1 MKYEKELST
10 AIELAQRAGELVMK
24 YHDSENIGI
33 ETKPDNTPVT
43 LADKASNKLIL
54 EGLRK
59 EFPLDGIVSEEMEK
73 IEGKRIWYIDPIDG
87 TKGFIRKNGDF
98 AVHIGL
104 VEDKNPV
111 LGVVYKPLTN
121 EYFYGVKDFGA
132 YKVENEVVKKL
143 KISEEKTEL
152 RLIVSH
158 NYDER
163 DESKE
168 LVAKLNPSEII
179 KSGSEGLRLMKI
191 VENIGDLRVT
201 ENANMC
207 NTWDVC
213 APHAIVEAAGGIVEF
228 LDGTKIEYFGQGTL
242 GKRYVA
248 GKSRE
253 VVEMV
258 RRKLSVQ

>member
-207 NTWDVC
+207 NTWDV
-213 APHAIVEAAGGIVEF
+213 
-228 LDGTKIEYFGQGTL
+228 
-242 GKRYVA
+242 
-248 GKSRE
+248 
-253 VVEMV
+253 
-258 RRKLSVQ
+258 

>member
-1 MKYEKELST
+1 MKYEKELLT

-59 EFPLDGIVSEEMEK
+59 AFPLDGIVSEEMEK
-73 IEGKRIWYIDPIDG
+73 IDGKRIWYIDPIDG

-98 AVHIGL
+98 AIHIGL

-111 LGVVYKPLTN
+111 LGVVYKPLTK

-132 YKVENEVVKKL
+132 YKVENGVARKVEVN
-143 KISEEKTEL
+143 EEKVEM
-152 RLIVSH
+152 RLLVS
-158 NYDER
+158 YDYEKYGAV
-163 DESKE
+163 EQI
-168 LVAKLNPSEII
+168 AKLNPTKII
-179 KSGSEGLRLMKI
+179 KKGSEGLRLMNI

-207 NTWDVC
+207 NTWDLC

-228 LDGTKIEYFGQGTL
+228 LDGTRIEYFGQGKL
-242 GKRYVA
+242 GKMYLA
-248 GKSRE
+248 GKNRE
-253 VVEMV
+253 IVEIAKKRLEV
-258 RRKLSVQ
+258 KK